1 MRCILLAA
9 VLVAVAAPASA
20 ETVIWTGEV
29 HVEKWVTGAERRG
42 SPGILPTDRGLAW
55 LVDGQRA
62 QPTSRSGARG
72 RITRLAAGIPLG
84 ARRSASGGRIW
95 PRRWRGDQPSE
106 SGEQSAAGGCQ
117 TMVAQT
123 PRIAAVAQLKSG
135 LQDSL
140 HPDDPPAAW
149 VIVLQVPRPA
159 EQVSQTGLVQRFG
172 EATIR
177 AHPSR
182 LDVEASN
189 ERSHHREIF
198 LVLRCD
204 AGHQHRAATVRTRRR
219 RRGSMGP
226 VDSGRSPAT
235 RLPAAVGARAPTAA
249 PGPVLG
255 EGSCLSESRSPRRV
269 ELLLEAVSVALPL
282 VPVALD
288 SRQLLAQPFDRWWGC
303 KARANL
309 PDPPLPYKHPEPG
322 LLPSAGVTRI
332 PR

>member
-42 SPGILPTDRGLAW
+42 APGILPTDRGLAW

-84 ARRSASGGRIW
+84 APRSASGGRIW

-159 EQVSQTGLVQRFG
+159 EQVIVMP
-172 EATIR
+172 I
-177 AHPSR
+177 
-182 LDVEASN
+182 
-189 ERSHHREIF
+189 
-198 LVLRCD
+198 
-204 AGHQHRAATVRTRRR
+204 
-219 RRGSMGP
+219 
-226 VDSGRSPAT
+226 
-235 RLPAAVGARAPTAA
+235 
-249 PGPVLG
+249 
-255 EGSCLSESRSPRRV
+255 
-269 ELLLEAVSVALPL
+269 
-282 VPVALD
+282 
-288 SRQLLAQPFDRWWGC
+288 
-303 KARANL
+303 
-309 PDPPLPYKHPEPG
+309 
-322 LLPSAGVTRI
+322 SA
-332 PR
+332 